1 MGEPAAVPSSSPS
14 PRLDLV
20 FAGQA
25 SLAVAL
31 PWAAGRLLSSDQA
44 IWAVVLLLGVGAFA
58 WVERS
63 RRLVWLLPVSALASL
78 LPVLM
83 PQIPSAWGIPSGL
96 MALVVAVVMAAVGTR
111 GPAPASPSRRA
122 SGVVGWALIATG
134 ALTAALAIVVVRSG
148 DSSFEQG
155 QEQAAI
161 AWEDESWDA
170 PLVASGA
177 VGAGQGDGAESFSL
191 GEPPRV
197 AGTGSSAAA
206 TVAPPLATLAFRR
219 PGSDTPLV
227 TSGVLYVGGDVS
239 EQTLSRGPGHY
250 PDTSAPGR
258 AGNFAVAGH
267 RTGWGSPFLE
277 LDSLEP
283 GDEVVVTDRAGRE
296 HPYVVDDR
304 RLVAPEDDW
313 VLGRDP
319 LGTGLPTLTLTTCDP
334 PGVNDRRLIVFA
346 TLADPDGPTQV
357 TAPSEA

>member
-44 IWAVVLLLGVGAFA
+44 MWAVVLLLGVGAFA

-83 PQIPSAWGIPSGL
+83 PQIPSAGGIPSGL
-96 MALVVAVVMAAVGTR
+96 MALVVAVVVAAVGSR
-111 GPAPASPSRRA
+111 RPAPASPSRRA

-134 ALTAALAIVVVRSG
+134 ALTAVLAIVVVRSG

-170 PLVASGA
+170 PLVASGPDRADQSA
-177 VGAGQGDGAESFSL
+177 VAESFSL
-191 GEPPRV
+191 GEAPQV
-197 AGTGSSAAA
+197 AGTEASAESPA
-206 TVAPPLATLAFRR
+206 APPLATMAFRR

-227 TSGVLYVGGDVS
+227 TSDVLYVGGDVS

-258 AGNFAVAGH
+258 PGNFAVAGH
-267 RTGWGSPFLE
+267 RTGWGSPFLD

-283 GDEVVVTDRAGRE
+283 GDVVVVTDRAGRE
-296 HPYVVDDR
+296 HRYVVDES